1 MLSNIIEIWMIL
13 MGLFGCYA
21 LIPQTN
27 KIIRHK
33 SSHDVSGKY
42 WKIALFCQVNWLFY
56 GIYISSLCL
65 IVLNIIA
72 ISLTSRLIFYIYKY
86 REVKIS

>member
-1 MLSNIIEIWMIL
+1 MNADYIEIWMIL
-13 MGLFGCYA
+13 MGLIGCYA

-27 KIIRHK
+27 KIITNK

-42 WKIALFCQVNWLFY
+42 WKIALFCQINWLLY
-56 GIYISSLCL
+56 GIYIDSLC
-65 IVLNIIA
+65 ITVLNVIA

-86 REVKIS
+86 RTADVR